1 MRKIIVNFHQLF
13 SFFVLFYTHTY
24 SHTLSYLRSS
34 INKQTNKQA
43 NHNTFYFCRRLSLN
57 YSPQEKTWTYK
68 CVGER
73 CVREH
78 HTPGAK
84 RVPFMSC
91 AMICGTSNIWP
102 MPTGKVSLS
111 SRSLTFKSNQIQLN
125 VKTEFDEAKQ
135 LLDSAYNVFLVDL
148 KALENQH
155 LTSNGV
161 VAANGVSGTGAA
173 STSSAAAAAATGN
186 AHTSNP
192 ILSHVHIKSDLDKIN
207 SQMKGKQQHME
218 NNVNSDVIGQNAAI
232 DNSAKLAAAAAAANA
247 NNANQNCDI
256 NKITINAEIQKIGD
270 VYLHME
276 MDESYELNVTSMYCS
291 SFPFPQVMK

>member
-1 MRKIIVNFHQLF
+1 M
-13 SFFVLFYTHTY
+13 
-24 SHTLSYLRSS
+24 LSLNRLT
-34 INKQTNKQA
+34 NKQTNKQL
-43 NHNTFYFCRRLSLN
+43 NNNTIYFSRRLSLN

-78 HTPGAK
+78 HTAGAK

-135 LLDSAYNVFLVDL
+135 MLDSAYNVFLVDL

-155 LTSNGV
+155 LSNG
-161 VAANGVSGTGAA
+161 ATMTGTGAGA
-173 STSSAAAAAATGN
+173 ADAAAASAAATANGN
-186 AHTSNP
+186 AQTTNP

-207 SQMKGKQQHME
+207 NQMKGKQQYMD
-218 NNVNSDVIGQNAAI
+218 NSVDSDVIGQNAAI
-232 DNSAKLAAAAAAANA
+232 DSSANLAAAAAAADVNA

-270 VYLHME
+270 VFLNME
-276 MDESYELNVTSMYCS
+276 MDESYELNVTSMYYFICNLIA
-291 SFPFPQVMK
+291 PHHRRL